1 MLNPTYAKDKA
12 MVWAFGSRIKEADA
26 ASFEACDAGAQ
37 PLSIRKDAIE
47 PYMEITEKG
56 YGKDANNVYYM
67 GFWGNPATFVSFG
80 DNYAKMRSV
89 CFTKNIPYQKPHP
102 LPGTIS
108 TKVFTIPAMATVFT
122 I

>member
-1 MLNPTYAKDKA
+1 MYARDKKHCYFQSNRLAGADRESFVVLNPTYAKDKA

-67 GFWGNPATFVSFG
+67 GF
-80 DNYAKMRSV
+80 
-89 CFTKNIPYQKPHP
+89 
-102 LPGTIS
+102 
-108 TKVFTIPAMATVFT
+108 
-122 I
+122 